1 MRSHVWMGL
10 GLGAGL
16 LLGLVAAGL
25 SKDGHPALANAVQDL
40 RPVGSLFLNL
50 LSMVVIPL
58 VATAL
63 FAGIAKLGDLRTVGR
78 LVVRTLSF
86 FWATTIAAIV
96 LGFVVGS
103 LVLPHAAITPDQQ
116 SALRVATAADP
127 SVIQRAADNLP
138 SGVRFIVDLVPAN
151 PFKAAA
157 DGNLLPV
164 IVFVT
169 IFAVAAATLP
179 IEKRTP
185 LTNLAD
191 ATTEALIRIVH
202 WVLLFAPIG
211 IFALVAPVVAQFGW
225 SLVRAM
231 AWFIAAVIVGEIIF
245 IAAVYLTSVALI
257 ARLAPLRFLR
267 AAFPSMLMAFSTT
280 SLLAT
285 LPTMLEAADRDLQ
298 LPRPISGFVLPLGA
312 SINRA
317 GSALFQTIAVLFI
330 ARLYGMPFGAG
341 QLLQAGAAVFLAS
354 LTVASVPAASV
365 ISLLPAF
372 ATTGLPISGLS
383 ILIGL
388 DRIPDM
394 FRTMTNVTGHVAGA
408 VVVAAVETRP

>member
-1 MRSHVWMGL
+1 MGL

-16 LLGLVAAGL
+16 VLGLVAASL

-103 LVLPHAAITPDQQ
+103 LVLPHAAITADQQ
-116 SALRVATAADP
+116 AALRVATAADP
-127 SVIQRAADNLP
+127 SVIQRAADNMP
-138 SGVRFIVDLVPAN
+138 SGVRFIVDLVPSN

-191 ATTEALIRIVH
+191 ATTEALIRVVH

-280 SLLAT
+280 SSLAT

-408 VVVAAVETRP
+408 VVVAAVETRQ